1 MYRLT
6 DKPIELNELLALV
19 GDPGAGAVATFIGTT
34 RDNNEGRSILS
45 LDYEAYPGMAEQEMA
60 RLGEEVE
67 EKWRIT
73 RMAMVHRIGNVPIG
87 EASVIIAVSAPHRD
101 DAFKACRYAI
111 DELKKRVPIWKKEI
125 YRGGEIWI
133 GSQTGEQY
141 TTPPAPSP
149 SEGVTAPPGGSYGPS
164 ASLRGSYD
172 PSDPLSLRG
181 SYSPSDPL
189 SLWERVGVR
198 VSTAS
203 GPFEGPRQLYSM
215 RKMAD
220 SGSSSSK
227 RATACS
233 RYSPL
238 LDSTVTFTL

>member
-6 DKPIELNELLALV
+6 DKPIELNELLAIV

-141 TTPPAPSP
+141 TTPPAPSLSGGITTPPTP
-149 SEGVTAPPGGSYGPS
+149 SPSGEVTAPPTS
-164 ASLRGSYD
+164 
-172 PSDPLSLRG
+172 
-181 SYSPSDPL
+181 SPSGRGL
-189 SLWERVGVR
+189 G
-198 VSTAS
+198 
-203 GPFEGPRQLYSM
+203 
-215 RKMAD
+215 
-220 SGSSSSK
+220 
-227 RATACS
+227 
-233 RYSPL
+233 
-238 LDSTVTFTL
+238 

>member
-141 TTPPAPSP
+141 TTPPTPAPS
-149 SEGVTAPPGGSYGPS
+149 G
-164 ASLRGSYD
+164 GSYD
-172 PSDPLSLRG
+172 PSDPLAFRG

-198 VSTAS
+198 VSASS
-203 GPFEGPRQLYSM
+203 GPSEGPRQLYSM
-215 RKMAD
+215 RNMAD
-220 SGSSSSK
+220 SGSSFSK
-227 RATACS
+227 PATACS